1 MSLKWGA
8 AFAATALAIGHAG
21 AANNDKVTGR
31 WAVDQ
36 DACSAYFF
44 SANAPLVVTESS
56 LRWRGDSCRIARM
69 YKTGRD
75 VHIQALCWSAEGERS
90 VPVSLSPQAGNKL
103 QLRWDRVVS
112 GALKRCD

>member
-8 AFAATALAIGHAG
+8 VAAAALIVGQAG
-21 AANNDKVTGR
+21 AAETDKVTGR

-36 DACSAYFF
+36 DACAAFFF
-44 SANAPLVVTESS
+44 SENAPLVVTGSS
-56 LRWRGDSCRIARM
+56 VRWRGDSCRIARM

-75 VHIQALCWSAEGERS
+75 VHIEAMCWGAAGERS
-90 VPVSLSPQAGNKL
+90 VPVSLSPRAGKL

-112 GALKRCD
+112 GELKRCE